1 MKTKILVAITV
12 LLLTFCIVRSTTT
25 VVVVS
30 GNSMS
35 PTLTD
40 GSQLTLNKLK
50 HPHVNDIIVFLD
62 PVSHTYSVKRPIA
75 IEGETVDFNRNGK
88 VYVNGERLN
97 EYYLPKH
104 TVTISYTTNHFVVEP
119 NHVFVLGDNRYNS
132 ADSREYGTVPRKNI
146 VGVIAP

>member
-1 MKTKILVAITV
+1 MKTKIFVAITIF
-12 LLLTFCIVRSTTT
+12 LLAFSIVRSTTT

-40 GSQLTLNKLK
+40 GCQLTLNKLK

-62 PVSHTYSVKRPIA
+62 PVSHTYSVKRLIA
-75 IEGETVDFNRNGK
+75 VEGATVDFNRNGK

-104 TVTISYTTNHFVVEP
+104 TVTIPYTTNHFVVEP
-119 NHVFVLGDNRYNS
+119 DHVFVLGDNRYDS